1 MRTQSIDTNPEVE
14 RILITLLR
22 QKGVS
27 RRFQLV
33 ASMSQTI
40 LLNASLAC
48 QTLHSGMTEQEA
60 MFSSVERLL
69 GKTLTAEL
77 RQVSEQRQIAPSFA
91 TINLLSAFLPVL
103 NVLESVSITCALSGS
118 LARSIYGMQRAL
130 TQVDVLADL
139 TNVDATLLYELLP
152 ATFYMRLADTE
163 AALAS
168 QTSFVIYHL
177 PSLFT
182 LQIAFPRKHLDE
194 KAMLMRAHHLEL
206 VGDTPAVPILAP
218 EDVSVLALKE
228 VQQAEAELMQKGSR
242 EEPDDLWNELL
253 GVLKVQAPELDQLWI
268 EQQACRLG
276 LSAWAHRAFEDAGW

>member
-14 RILITLLR
+14 RILIMLLR

-33 ASMSQTI
+33 ASMSRTI
-40 LLNASLAC
+40 PLNASLAC
-48 QTLHSGMTEQEA
+48 QTLRSEMTEQEA
-60 MFSSVERLL
+60 LFSSIEHLL

-77 RQVSEQRQIAPSFA
+77 RQVSEQRQIAPAFA
-91 TINLLSAFLPVL
+91 TIDLLSSFLPVL
-103 NVLESVSITCALSGS
+103 NALESVGITCALSGS

-152 ATFYMRLADTE
+152 ATFYMRLADVET
-163 AALAS
+163 ALALR
-168 QTSFVIYHL
+168 TSFVIYHL

-194 KAMLMRAHHLEL
+194 AAMLMRAHRLEL
-206 VGDTPAVPILAP
+206 AGNAPAIPILAP
-218 EDVSVLALKE
+218 EDVSILALKE
-228 VQQAEAELMQKGSR
+228 VQQAEAELAQQGR
-242 EEPDDLWNELL
+242 GEEPDDLWNELL
-253 GVLKVQAPELDQLWI
+253 GVLKVQGPELDQLWI
-268 EQQACRLG
+268 EQQACYLG
-276 LSAWAHRAFEDAGW
+276 LSAWERRAFEDAGL

>member
-33 ASMSQTI
+33 ASMSRTI

-48 QTLHSGMTEQEA
+48 QTLHPEMTEQEA
-60 MFSSVERLL
+60 LFSSAEHLL
-69 GKTLTAEL
+69 GKALAIEL
-77 RQVSEQRQIAPSFA
+77 RQISEQRQIAPAFA
-91 TINLLSAFLPVL
+91 TIDLLSSFLPVL
-103 NVLESVSITCALSGS
+103 NALENMSITCALSGS

-130 TQVDVLADL
+130 TQINVLADL

-152 ATFYMRLADTE
+152 ATFYMRLADIE
-163 AALAS
+163 SALALR
-168 QTSFVIYHL
+168 TSFVIYHL

-182 LQIAFPRKHLDE
+182 IQIAFPRQYLDE
-194 KAMLMRAHHLEL
+194 AAMLVRAHRLEL
-206 VGDTPAVPILAP
+206 GENTPPLPVLTP

-228 VQQAEAELMQKGSR
+228 LQQAEAELVRKGSR

-268 EQQACRLG
+268 EQQACHLG
-276 LSAWAHRAFEDAGW
+276 LSAWAHRTFEDAGL